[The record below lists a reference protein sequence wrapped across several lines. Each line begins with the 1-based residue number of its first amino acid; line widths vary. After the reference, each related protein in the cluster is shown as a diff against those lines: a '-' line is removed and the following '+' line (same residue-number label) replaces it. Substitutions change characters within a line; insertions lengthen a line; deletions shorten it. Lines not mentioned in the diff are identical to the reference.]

1 MNISEDEL
9 EQRLRALFADERLDL
24 PPPPDAGTAI
34 VTGARR
40 RRRRRHTVQ
49 AVAGVAAAVV
59 AVAGGLTMFQVH
71 TEGGTAAMS
80 ADGTAAGVKPP
91 ENLTPGRPPE
101 PSTPAPSTPGSTG
114 TQSVQ
119 DPAPPETPTSPRQP
133 PSSPRLSTLAAV
145 TSGPLLAADG
155 FGKLKLGMSEADVTA
170 QAVTLS
176 DPQAGASCTV
186 YKAQGSGVPVAA
198 SVVISKA
205 AGLVVVTP
213 DVATHTAEGIGAG
226 STKDQILAVYP
237 AAKAEA
243 RDVVAPAGAA
253 AEYRFRLSET
263 GVVQTS
269 LTSATQD
276 CAG

>member
-24 PPPPDAGTAI
+24 PPPPDAGTVI

-40 RRRRRHTVQ
+40 RRRRRHAVQ

-59 AVAGGLTMFQVH
+59 AVASGLTMFRIH

-80 ADGTAAGVKPP
+80 ADGTAASIKPP

-101 PSTPAPSTPGSTG
+101 PSTPGPTG
-114 TQSVQ
+114 TQSIQ
-119 DPAPPETPTSPRQP
+119 ASAPPGTPTPTRRP
-133 PSSPRLSTLAAV
+133 PSSATPSTLADVV
-145 TSGPLLAADG
+145 TGPLLAADG

-186 YKAQGSGVPVAA
+186 YKAQGSGLPVAA

-213 DVATHTAEGIGAG
+213 DVAAHTAEGIGAG
-226 STKDQILAVYP
+226 ATKPQILAAYP
-237 AAKAEA
+237 AAKEEA
-243 RDVVAPAGAA
+243 GDVVAPAGAA
-253 AEYRFRLSET
+253 AEYRFRLGET

-269 LTSATQD
+269 LSSLTQD

>member
-24 PPPPDAGTAI
+24 PPPPDAGTVI

-40 RRRRRHTVQ
+40 RRRRRHVVQ

-59 AVAGGLTMFQVH
+59 AVSGGLTMIRFH
-71 TEGGTAAMS
+71 AEDGTAVMS
-80 ADGTAAGVKPP
+80 ADGTGTSGKPP
-91 ENLTPGRPPE
+91 ENLTAGRSPE
-101 PSTPAPSTPGSTG
+101 PSPPGPTG
-114 TQSVQ
+114 TQSIQ
-119 DPAPPETPTSPRQP
+119 ASAPPGASTSRPPRP
-133 PSSPRLSTLAAV
+133 PSTPRPSTLPGVA
-145 TSGPLLAADG
+145 TGPLLAADG
-155 FGKLKLGMSEADVTA
+155 FGQLKLGMSEADVTA
-170 QAVTLS
+170 LAVTLS

-213 DVATHTAEGIGAG
+213 DVAAHTAEGIGAG
-226 STKDQILAVYP
+226 ATKDQILAAYP
-237 AAKAEA
+237 AAKEESG
-243 RDVVAPAGAA
+243 DVVAPAGTA
-253 AEYRFRLSET
+253 AEYRFRLGET

-269 LTSATQD
+269 LSSRAQD

>member
-24 PPPPDAGTAI
+24 PPPPDAGTVI
-34 VTGARR
+34 VAGARR

-59 AVAGGLTMFQVH
+59 AVAGGLTVIRVH
-71 TEGGTAAMS
+71 GEDGTAVMS
-80 ADGTAAGVKPP
+80 ADGTGISVKPP

-101 PSTPAPSTPGSTG
+101 PSTPGPTG
-114 TQSVQ
+114 TQSIQ
-119 DPAPPETPTSPRQP
+119 ASAPPGVSTPPPPRRPSPT
-133 PSSPRLSTLAAV
+133 PSPSRLAAV

-155 FGKLKLGMSEADVTA
+155 FGRLKLGMTEADVAA
-170 QAVTLS
+170 QTVTLS
-176 DPQAGASCTV
+176 DAQAAASCTV
-186 YKAQGSGVPVAA
+186 YKAQGSGVPAPA

-205 AGLVVVTP
+205 AGVVAVTP
-213 DVATHTAEGIGAG
+213 DVAAHTAEGIGAG
-226 STKDQILAVYP
+226 STKDQIFAVYT
-237 AAKAEA
+237 AAKEE
-243 RDVVAPAGAA
+243 DGSVFAPAGAA
-253 AEYRFRLSET
+253 TRYRFLLGDA

-269 LTSATQD
+269 LLSVTQD

>member
-1 MNISEDEL
+1 LNISEDEL

-24 PPPPDAGTAI
+24 PPPPDAGTVI
-34 VTGARR
+34 VDGARR

-59 AVAGGLTMFQVH
+59 AVSGGLTMVRLH
-71 TEGGTAAMS
+71 TEDGTAVMS
-80 ADGTAAGVKPP
+80 ADGTESSVKPP
-91 ENLTPGRPPE
+91 ENLTQGRPPE
-101 PSTPAPSTPGSTG
+101 PSTPGPTS
-114 TQSVQ
+114 TQSIQVSV
-119 DPAPPETPTSPRQP
+119 PPGAPPSKTPQP
-133 PSSPRLSTLAAV
+133 SASSSPTALPAV

-155 FGKLKLGMSEADVTA
+155 FGKLKLGMSEADVIA
-170 QAVTLS
+170 QTVTLS
-176 DPQAGASCTV
+176 DAQTGASCTV
-186 YKAQGSGVPVAA
+186 YKAQGSGVPASA

-213 DVATHTAEGIGAG
+213 DVPAHTAEGVGAG

-237 AAKAEA
+237 AAKAEPGG
-243 RDVVAPAGAA
+243 VTAPAGAA
-253 AEYRFRLSET
+253 ADYHFRLGET

-269 LTSATQD
+269 LTSVTQD